1 MKTLTFLLVVA
12 CAACTQNPMAVI
24 TQPDGSTIVLNTGGS
39 VGTKSQYEKG
49 SITHGTTTLS
59 YTRTDKDETV
69 VPTKKIAAE
78 ANVESLKV
86 VAPATTN
93 IVRSILP

>member
-1 MKTLTFLLVVA
+1 MKTLLSLLSVA
-12 CAACTQNPMAVI
+12 CVACTQNPVAVI
-24 TQPDGSTIVLNTGGS
+24 TPADGSTIVLNTGGS
-39 VGTKSQYEKG
+39 LMTKATNETGT
-49 SITHGTTTLS
+49 ITHGPTTLT
-59 YTRTDKDETV
+59 YNRTGKDETV
-69 VPTKKIAAE
+69 VPVKSISAK